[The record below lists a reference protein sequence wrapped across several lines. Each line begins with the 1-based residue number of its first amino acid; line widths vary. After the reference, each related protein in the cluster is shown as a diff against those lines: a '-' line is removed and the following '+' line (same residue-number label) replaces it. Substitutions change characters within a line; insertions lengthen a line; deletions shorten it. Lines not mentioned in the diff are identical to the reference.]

1 MSHTYT
7 DNQKQ
12 IVFRASTTGIVT
24 DVRDILEIDPVDD
37 TKIRVKAPYTI
48 LTTDVSTP
56 SDIFTTSLDVPI
68 TAGIVHD
75 IPPGFTFWIGVK
87 NDGGTPLYN
96 YHFTLEEFDLTEFAI
111 IGRAFTDEVVPLQ
124 LATVVGTFWWEGWN
138 YGKTLYDFATS
149 RDLSFSI
156 TGGNITPT
164 DASLLYTREE
174 GNYWRFMSYND
185 LKNPNKGTDP
195 QTAIT
200 AYFTYSSAG
209 AFEQTATFE
218 VGFIDVQLSVI
229 SLTRSGSTVTATISE
244 DHNLTTSDVTNISG
258 AIETEYNG
266 DQVVTVTGATTF
278 TYTIVG
284 TPATPATGV
293 IKTGTK
299 TAIGADK
306 WSIYKVFH
314 FASSNFES
322 AQRGKQTYDSLNEA
336 QTRKGEEDTA
346 LNADNTNAAFTHV
359 AYVKGDATDINNIE
373 QVVFE
378 RADTQLSSSGDTLVG
393 SLAQSGV
400 IDWDGSEILTING
413 GDNTKFDVTEFRVG
427 SVDRTDGIVRFVR
440 TVPASTLNTLFGIA
454 TTPFTYVAYN
464 ISSDLIVS
472 SGTPFTRSVIFNIIP
487 LGRMWHRNNTIA
499 DIAQSL
505 PLVNET
511 SHDYAGQVL
520 AFSALRQDS
529 IVMTPNGANNSVD
542 MAAFVL
548 EVLGGTSTDRNL
560 VDIAQPAG
568 GTAFS
573 FTPVHRAVTTA
584 KVVFD
589 TVVSVID
596 FTVFDD
602 GSGTLAVLSTNNRFG
617 IHYFYIVPFRD
628 SFDVFLIRGDQEYN
642 TIADAQAAL
651 IGRTITQF
659 ADFNGGM
666 YYGAVIGQK
675 IVTDLTSAVA
685 AGDASIHTS
694 DRFGAFGVGT

>member
-7 DNQKQ
+7 GNQRQ
-12 IVFRASTTGIVT
+12 IAFRASTTGIIA
-24 DVRDILEIDPVDD
+24 DVRDILEIDPGDD
-37 TKIRVKAPYTI
+37 TKIKVKAPYTI
-48 LTTDVSTP
+48 TTTEVTTP
-56 SDIFTTSLDVPI
+56 SDIVTRKLDVPI

-75 IPPGFTFWIGVK
+75 IPPGFTFWIAVK
-87 NDGGTPLYN
+87 DNNGTPEYD
-96 YHFTLEEFDLTEFAI
+96 YKFTLEEFDLTEFAI
-111 IGRAFTDEVVPLQ
+111 LGRAFTDEVVPLQ
-124 LATVVGTFWWEGWN
+124 LATVAGDFWWEGWN
-138 YGKTLYDFATS
+138 YGKTLYDFITS
-149 RDLSFSI
+149 SDLSFSI
-156 TGGNITPT
+156 TGGGITPT

-185 LKNPNKGTDP
+185 LKNPNKGSDP

-209 AFEQTATFE
+209 AFVQTATFE
-218 VGFIDVQLSVI
+218 VGFIDVILSVS
-229 SLTRSGSTVTATISE
+229 SLTRSGSTVTATTTE

-258 AIETEYNG
+258 ANETEYNG
-266 DQVVTVTGATTF
+266 DQTVTVTSPTTF
-278 TYTIVG
+278 TYTISG
-284 TPATPATGV
+284 TPTTPATGV
-293 IKTGTK
+293 IKTGTI
-299 TAIGADK
+299 TAIAANK

-336 QTRKGEEDTA
+336 QTRKGEEDTP

-393 SLAQSGV
+393 SLAQSGI
-400 IDWDGSEILTING
+400 IDWVGSEILSING
-413 GDNTKFDVTEFRVG
+413 GDNTKFDVAEFRVG

-440 TVPASTLNTLFGIA
+440 TVPASTLNDVDDLA
-454 TTPFTYVAYN
+454 TNPFTYVAYD
-464 ISSDLIVS
+464 IDASALVTQ
-472 SGTPFTRSVIFNIIP
+472 GTPFTTEVLFNTIA
-487 LGRMWHRNNTIA
+487 LGRVWHRNNTII

-511 SHDYAGQVL
+511 SHDYAGQVI
-520 AFSALRQDS
+520 AFSALRQDA
-529 IVMTPNGANNSVD
+529 ITMTANGANNSVD
-542 MAAFVL
+542 MDTFVL

-560 VDIAQPAG
+560 VDIANPAG

-573 FTPVHRAVTTA
+573 FTPVHRAVTTS
-584 KVVFD
+584 KVIFD

-602 GSGTLAVLSTNNRFG
+602 GSGTLATLSTNNTYG
-617 IHYFYIVPFRD
+617 IHFFYIVPFRD
-628 SFDVFLIRGDQEYN
+628 SFDVFLIRGDQEYS
-642 TIADAQAAL
+642 TIANAQAAL
-651 IGRTITQF
+651 IGRIITQF
-659 ADFNGGM
+659 SDFNGGL
-666 YYGAVIGQK
+666 YYGAVIGKK
-675 IVTDLTSAVA
+675 IVTDLTVSIA